1 MAQDP
6 ARQPGAAPG
15 HESPWQGVLF
25 LLGFSALF
33 ALMASVFSVLA
44 FFLRGWQT
52 GCLVLVAVAAPAVLV
67 NLARDKV
74 IEIAGRRAGDTGA
87 PDRSTSA
94 HAPDQPSPWVV
105 VSALTLLLGVLGV
118 VGMLAGL
125 VAFLVSGWDTAFLLL
140 GTGAAGAVAGFA
152 PLGWL
157 RQKRKRL
164 PEPTARVQAAAA
176 ELRLGDHVYGLHGSN
191 PLFWLVMAPLAL
203 IAVVCLMGGLTW
215 LVGDGEGLEEV
226 AGPLLLIFGVL
237 FLAGPY
243 LAVMIILL
251 MPKSL
256 VRTHVFTGGVV
267 QSVNGR
273 VRCARWGDVRAVEA
287 ERRGIAVR
295 GCWILCATDQD
306 SLYIRADQEPVGD
319 ETRFWHFCRVLIRE
333 AERRQIPVQQVLRT
347 ETQNRTRPRDS
358 G

>member
-6 ARQPGAAPG
+6 ARQPGTGLG
-15 HESPWQGVLF
+15 HDNPWRGVLF

-33 ALMASVFSVLA
+33 ALMAFLCSALA
-44 FFLRGWQT
+44 LFLRGWQT
-52 GCLVLVAVAAPAVLV
+52 GCLVLLGAAVPAVLV

-74 IEIAGRRAGDTGA
+74 IAIAGSRGDTGA
-87 PDRSTSA
+87 PDQSA
-94 HAPDQPSPWVV
+94 PADAPDQPSPWVV
-105 VSALTLLLGVLGV
+105 ISALTLLVGVLGGA
-118 VGMLAGL
+118 GMLAGL
-125 VAFLVSGWDTAFLLL
+125 VAFLVSGWGTAFLLL
-140 GTGAAGAVAGFA
+140 GAGAAGAVVGFA

-164 PEPTARVQAAAA
+164 PEPTARVQAGAAA
-176 ELRLGDHVYGLHGSN
+176 LRLGDHVYGLHGSN
-191 PLFWLVMAPLAL
+191 PLFWLFMASLAP
-203 IAVVCLMGGLTW
+203 IAIVCLMGGLTW
-215 LVGDGEGLEEV
+215 LVGDGEGLEEA

-243 LAVMIILL
+243 LAVMIILF

-256 VRTHVFTGGVV
+256 VRTHVYTGGVV

-273 VRCARWGDVRAVEA
+273 VKRARWGDVRAIEA
-287 ERRGIAVR
+287 EMRGIAVR
-295 GCWILCATDQD
+295 GCWILCSADQER
-306 SLYIRADQEPVGD
+306 LYIRADREPVGD

-347 ETQNRTRPRDS
+347 ETQNRIRPQDS